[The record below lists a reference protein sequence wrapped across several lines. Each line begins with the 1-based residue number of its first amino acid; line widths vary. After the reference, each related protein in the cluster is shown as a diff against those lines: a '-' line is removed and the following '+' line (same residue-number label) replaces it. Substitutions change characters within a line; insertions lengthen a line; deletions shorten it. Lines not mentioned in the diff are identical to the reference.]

1 MKLFVRRRLYST
13 GLTLAV
19 LSALV
24 YWTQHQKSTL
34 GYSVFGSGA
43 FGTGY
48 VLLAAIFFL
57 AIYNVRKKLPVL
69 SWASSSDWLQA
80 HIYVA
85 LGTAVIFGLHVDWRL
100 PTGILDSTLA
110 ALYLATF
117 VSGIVGLVWTRTI
130 PARLAR
136 VSEEVIYERIPSLR
150 RQLCE
155 RAQEAVLE
163 TVRSSGSTTLGEF
176 YSHNMH
182 GFFEKTRG
190 LGYFLRPNNR
200 LRRRLLAEL
209 TEVSRYLSPPE
220 RVTCEQLFA
229 MVRRRDDLDFHAAL
243 QWRLKAW
250 LFLHIGLTYPLLAVA
265 SLHGLLAHLFSGGLL

>member
-1 MKLFVRRRLYST
+1 VS
-13 GLTLAV
+13 
-19 LSALV
+19 
-24 YWTQHQKSTL
+24 
-34 GYSVFGSGA
+34 

-48 VLLAAIFFL
+48 ILLAAIFFL
-57 AIYNVRKKLPVL
+57 ALYNLRKKLPTL
-69 SWASSSDWLQA
+69 PWASSADWLQA

-85 LGTAVIFGLHVDWRL
+85 LGTAVVFGLHVDWRF
-100 PTGILDSTLA
+100 PTGFLDQALA
-110 ALYLATF
+110 SLYLATF
-117 VSGIVGLVWTRTI
+117 TSGVVGLIWTRTI

-136 VSEEVIYERIPSLR
+136 VSEEVIYERIPMLR
-150 RQLCE
+150 SQLCD

-176 YSHNMH
+176 YSNNMH
-182 GFFEKTRG
+182 GFFEKPRR

-200 LRRRLLAEL
+200 LRRQLLAEL
-209 TEVSRYLSPPE
+209 TEVGRYLSPPE
-220 RVTCEQLFA
+220 QATCEQLFA

-265 SLHGLLAHLFSGGLL
+265 CLHGLLAHWFSGGLL